1 MGLFQVEEPGDASTR
16 TQDAAD
22 APCISRLRATS
33 PPPPSLGAETPAPDP
48 EPEPR
53 RGGSLQAPSPPAA
66 RAAGR
71 GTAAPRPDRADS
83 APARPH
89 PVDPP
94 GPQPGD
100 DRSERA
106 AAELQPGLLT
116 PDAATVRPPGEG
128 EVVRSSPGDVP
139 RELRRQ
145 EAALQPRLRL
155 AHNAIG
161 RRVCSVLRGLG
172 ATGRPANPHNAL
184 QGLEKKKDAQF
195 SLWGITDLS
204 ATCELGPWRFSHSI
218 PGDDVLSTIQKF
230 ISEDHLP
237 HLLLYGPPG
246 TGKTSTILA
255 CAKQLY
261 KDKEFVS
268 MVLELNASDDRGIYI
283 VRGPILS
290 FASKRTI
297 FKKGF
302 KLVILDEADA
312 MTQDAQNALRRVI
325 EKFTENTRFCLICN
339 YLSKIIPALQS
350 RCTRF
355 RFGPLTPELMVPRLE
370 HVIQQE
376 NVDISEDGMKALVTL
391 SSGNMRRALN
401 ILQSTN
407 MAFGKVREETVY
419 TCTRHPLKTDIA
431 NILDWMLNQDFTT
444 AYRNIMELK
453 TLKGLALHDILTE
466 VHLFVH
472 RVDYPSSVR
481 IHLLTKM
488 ADIEYRLSVGTNKK
502 IQLSSLIA
510 AFQVTRDQ
518 IVSEA

>member
-1 MGLFQVEEPGDASTR
+1 MVRGSPRSARS
-16 TQDAAD
+16 QDAVRTTGAAG
-22 APCISRLRATS
+22 APTAAGSQPPFSDKDPMDVVLVRPAVAPAAARRAVSLDLLRGSDSPLRLEQPAVAGGAARWR
-33 PPPPSLGAETPAPDP
+33 LGICQSW
-48 EPEPR
+48 
-53 RGGSLQAPSPPAA
+53 RGGPVPPEQRPAAA
-66 RAAGR
+66 RAR
-71 GTAAPRPDRADS
+71 NLPWVEKYRPQTLAD
-83 APARPH
+83 
-89 PVDPP
+89 
-94 GPQPGD
+94 
-100 DRSERA
+100 
-106 AAELQPGLLT
+106 L
-116 PDAATVRPPGEG
+116 
-128 EVVRSSPGDVP
+128 
-139 RELRRQ
+139 
-145 EAALQPRLRL
+145 
-155 AHNAIG
+155 I
-161 RRVCSVLRGLG
+161 
-172 ATGRPANPHNAL
+172 
-184 QGLEKKKDAQF
+184 
-195 SLWGITDLS
+195 
-204 ATCELGPWRFSHSI
+204 SHQDI
-218 PGDDVLSTIQKF
+218 LSTIQKF
-230 ISEDHLP
+230 ISEDRLP

-261 KDKEFVS
+261 KDKEFGS
-268 MVLELNASDDRGIYI
+268 MVLELNASDDRGIDI

-290 FASKRTI
+290 FASTRTI

-370 HVIQQE
+370 HVVQEE
-376 NVDISEDGMKALVTL
+376 NVDISEDGMKALITL
-391 SSGNMRRALN
+391 SSGDMRRALN

-407 MAFGKVREETVY
+407 MAFGKVTEETVY
-419 TCTRHPLKTDIA
+419 TCTGHPLKTDIA

-444 AYRNIMELK
+444 AYRHIMELK

-472 RVDYPSSVR
+472 RVDFPSSVR

-488 ADIEYRLSVGTNKK
+488 ADIEYRLSVGTSEK

-510 AFQVTRDQ
+510 AFQVTRDL